1 MTATALTYTLIGL
14 LTACLFIYIASR
26 HLLLSAIFGT
36 ATMAFYLAAYVVQT
50 GVEATATLIASSVI
64 YLAAFFLMAV
74 MLGTSLGM
82 REEPA
87 RFSSV
92 LVALL
97 TIIVFYSVYYVSKSI
112 PLMGGDL
119 ALASAIS
126 VIFALL
132 LERDLVKMGM
142 SLLMGINFLH
152 LYVPEPFEPI
162 ASAVAFACIVTVG
175 VIVYYAYKEFGTK
188 NVDVLMK
195 LRY

>member
-1 MTATALTYTLIGL
+1 VTTTALTYALIGL

-36 ATMAFYLAAYVVQT
+36 ATMAFYLAAYVAQT
-50 GVEATATLIASSVI
+50 GMEVTATLIAASVI
-64 YLAAFFLMAV
+64 YYAAFFIMTV

-87 RFSSV
+87 RMNSV
-92 LVALL
+92 FVALL
-97 TIIVFYSVYYVSKSI
+97 TMIVFYSVYFISKTL
-112 PLMGGDL
+112 PLPGGDL

-126 VIFALL
+126 IIFALL
-132 LERDLVKMGM
+132 LERDIVKMGLD
-142 SLLMGINFLH
+142 LLMGINFLH
-152 LYVPEPFEPI
+152 MYVPEVFEPI
-162 ASAVAFACIVTVG
+162 TSAVTFACIVTVG

-188 NVDVLMK
+188 NIDALMK